1 MAEKMVRTVSFGI
14 TGEYIT
20 QIVREQFFINGME

>member
-14 TGEYIT
+14 TWEYIT